1 MIEFPCGTGVERTEE
16 LADGRASLLVRQS
29 RVVEDGGSLLVC
41 SFVGANVA
49 DVTTTLVK
57 SINEDRHRV
66 HLCGGDPCEK
76 GLEEELIHIPMVR
89 WFKVGGFT
97 RDYLPLWG
105 EALLKEVVDSQ
116 SAPKRGRAP
125 PPSKPGEGRAK
136 ATPKAPARR
145 RTTKPAKED
154 EVKKREKA
162 GREPTYAALKSK
174 LEELKKRDLG
184 RRKPKE
190 TKEIGKDFDLSE
202 AEEEEESSNSSC
214 AVVESHLETGNRMPR
229 MPTALA
235 LMDRAAEK
243 DTRGITMRDRSRD
256 REKKSRGGAEAQLLA
271 MAVQRDGAQGGSR
284 QQKRRKKKNKG
295 SKREKDKESKEDRS
309 RKKKDK
315 RKKKRK
321 KKKKRRGDGDS
332 SPSSS
337 EESSESGE
345 SSISSSSSLL
355 APLQK
360 RSRESPG
367 GVLRMLVKHA
377 RMVMDQSATVDVGDG
392 GSVTSGV
399 KLTSYFALMLRPYHS
414 SSSRD
419 MKELFGLATCMD
431 LLREGKLGA
440 LGDSLASRFIAI
452 QTAMADGS
460 WKAAQYLE
468 MHPLEAPSPAPAPLL
483 LQARRHARLVRK
495 SQDVDDGVRRGNYRT
510 HEWRSSYQQ
519 EEKGKG
525 KGKGKDGKGKG
536 KGRGYG
542 GAGGW
547 QQGGYWK
554 GNQNWWEDKRDR

>member
-1 MIEFPCGTGVERTEE
+1 MREGPGRGVDTYSYGA
-16 LADGRASLLVRQS
+16 LVQGGRFHQRLPSSLGR
-29 RVVEDGGSLLVC
+29 GSFEG
-41 SFVGANVA
+41 S
-49 DVTTTLVK
+49 
-57 SINEDRHRV
+57 
-66 HLCGGDPCEK
+66 
-76 GLEEELIHIPMVR
+76 
-89 WFKVGGFT
+89 GGFT
-97 RDYLPLWG
+97 KCS
-105 EALLKEVVDSQ
+105 KER
-116 SAPKRGRAP
+116 KAP

-145 RTTKPAKED
+145 RITKPA
-154 EVKKREKA
+154 REKA

-184 RRKPKE
+184 RRMPKE

-284 QQKRRKKKNKG
+284 QQKRRKMKNKG

-495 SQDVDDGVRRGNYRT
+495 SQDVDDGGRR
-510 HEWRSSYQQ
+510 S
-519 EEKGKG
+519 
-525 KGKGKDGKGKG
+525 
-536 KGRGYG
+536 G
-542 GAGGW
+542 GAAINKKRRAKAKEREKTEKAKERAVATVVQEDGNKEAIGKEIKIGGKTRETKKERM
-547 QQGGYWK
+547 GRRRR
-554 GNQNWWEDKRDR
+554 KRTRRRERERVL